1 MLKFAANLSFLYNEL
16 PFLDRFEA
24 AAKDGFKGVEYLFPY
39 AHSPQEIASALQ
51 HSGLQ
56 QVLFNAPPAG
66 ANRDGAQ
73 AAWDQGVRGT
83 TCLPGREDEFRQ
95 GFLWALEYAE
105 VLQCPRIHV
114 MAGLVPEAMRQPSH
128 LPPHLSTS
136 SSHAATPGP
145 LRDTYVRNLRW
156 AAEQAAAFDAYI
168 LQDKY
173 LSKHRGEYAVRGAV
187 FLPFVNRMDLSLT
200 QDLFRNLGG
209 KRHTAQIRLDIQN
222 FGNMLNSDWGVSQ
235 RLLANQILTNAAA
248 DSNGKVSYR
257 MAVVNGALP
266 TSSLQATTT
275 SSDVYTM
282 MLSFRYS
289 FR

>member
-1 MLKFAANLSFLYNEL
+1 MCSSDLPVQNDPNNPTLGYSAASPGHRVFVSANVT
-16 PFLDRFEA
+16 
-24 AAKDGFKGVEYLFPY
+24 KEYF
-39 AHSPQEIASALQ
+39 HF
-51 HSGLQ
+51 G
-56 QVLFNAPPAG
+56 
-66 ANRDGAQ
+66 
-73 AAWDQGVRGT
+73 
-83 TCLPGREDEFRQ
+83 
-95 GFLWALEYAE
+95 
-105 VLQCPRIHV
+105 
-114 MAGLVPEAMRQPSH
+114 
-128 LPPHLSTS
+128 STS
-136 SSHAATPGP
+136 LAVYWEARTIGNGSYIFSGDMNGDSATSNDLIYIP
-145 LRDTYVRNLRW
+145 RDTSEMNFVAFTASGRTFT